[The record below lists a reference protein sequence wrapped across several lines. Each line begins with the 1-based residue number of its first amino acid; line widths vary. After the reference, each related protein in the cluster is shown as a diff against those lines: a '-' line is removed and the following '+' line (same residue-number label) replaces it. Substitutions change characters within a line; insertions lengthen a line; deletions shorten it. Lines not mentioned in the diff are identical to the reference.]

1 MMPVQKKRGLGRG
14 LDALLDPYSVELQDE
29 SGAQSAGVQRVNVR
43 LIDTNVEQPRKS
55 FDEEALKELSA
66 SIRTHGVVQPLIVK
80 QKGERFMIIAGER
93 RFRAARLAGLSEVPV
108 LVTDY
113 DEAQIHEVSL
123 IENIQRENLNP
134 IEEAAAI
141 RFLMKQ
147 HDMTQEEVSGRLGK
161 SRPAIANALRLLQLP
176 ESVIELLKSGALSA
190 GHGRTLAGL
199 NDGVLAEQL
208 AKECVEREYSV
219 RTLEEK
225 IKALSEKKKAT
236 PAAKKDKPRL
246 PAELANLEE
255 SFRESLGTKVSLA
268 GTNTRGKITI
278 EYFSREDLERVF
290 EKISGK
296 E

>member
-1 MMPVQKKRGLGRG
+1 MAAQKTGLGRG
-14 LDALLDPYSVELQDE
+14 LDALLDPYSAAMDE
-29 SGAQSAGVQRVNVR
+29 PEKSGLGVLTVNVWE
-43 LIDTNVEQPRKS
+43 IDTNALQPRKQ
-55 FDEEALKELSA
+55 FEETSLNELA
-66 SIRTHGVVQPLIVK
+66 ESIRVHGIVQPLIVK
-80 QKGERFMIIAGER
+80 QKGSRYMIIAGER

-199 NDGVLAEQL
+199 NDGALAEQL

-236 PAAKKDKPRL
+236 PTAKKDKPHL

>member
-1 MMPVQKKRGLGRG
+1 MAAKMTGLGRG
-14 LDALLDPYSVELQDE
+14 LDALLDPYSATVEEQVK
-29 SGAQSAGVQRVNVR
+29 SGAGILSVNVR
-43 LIDTNVEQPRKS
+43 EIDTNALQPRKQ
-55 FDEEALKELSA
+55 FEETSLNELA
-66 SIRTHGVVQPLIVK
+66 ESIRIHGIVQPLIVK
-80 QKGERFMIIAGER
+80 QKGSRYMIIAGER

-199 NDGVLAEQL
+199 TDNVMIERLAQ
-208 AKECVEREYSV
+208 ECVANEYSV

-225 IKALSEKKKAT
+225 IKALSEKKKTAL
-236 PAAKKDKPRL
+236 PVKKEKPRL
-246 PAELANLEE
+246 PAELAQLEE

-268 GTNTRGKITI
+268 GNNTRGKITI

-290 EKISGK
+290 DKIAGR

>member
-1 MMPVQKKRGLGRG
+1 MAALKTGLGRG
-14 LDALLDPYSVELQDE
+14 LDALLDPYSASVEEQVK
-29 SGAQSAGVQRVNVR
+29 SGAGILTVNVR
-43 LIDTNVEQPRKS
+43 DIDTNALQPRKQ
-55 FDEEALKELSA
+55 FEENSLNELA
-66 SIRTHGVVQPLIVK
+66 ESIRIHGIVQPLIVK
-80 QKGERFMIIAGER
+80 QKGSRYMIIAGER

-108 LVTDY
+108 LVADY

-147 HDMTQEEVSGRLGK
+147 HDLTQEEVSGRLGK

-176 ESVIELLKSGALSA
+176 EIVIDLLKSGALSA

-199 NDGVLAEQL
+199 TDNTMIEQL
-208 AKECVEREYSV
+208 AKESVAQEYSV

-225 IKALSEKKKAT
+225 IKALSEKKK
-236 PAAKKDKPRL
+236 PVVAAKKEKPRL
-246 PAELANLEE
+246 PAELAHLEE

-268 GTNTRGKITI
+268 GSNTRGKITI

-290 EKISGK
+290 EKISGR

>member
-1 MMPVQKKRGLGRG
+1 MAPQKKGLGRG
-14 LDALLDPYSVELQDE
+14 LDALLDPYSAGIEE
-29 SGAQSAGVQRVNVR
+29 TEKTGAGVLTVNVR
-43 LIDTNVEQPRKS
+43 DIDTNALQPRKQ
-55 FDEEALKELSA
+55 FDETSLGELA
-66 SIRTHGVVQPLIVK
+66 ESIRVHGIVQPLIVK
-80 QKGERFMIIAGER
+80 QKGSRYMIIAGER
-93 RFRAARLAGLSEVPV
+93 RFRAARLAGLTEVPV

-134 IEEAAAI
+134 VEEAAAI

-199 NDGVLAEQL
+199 TDNGQIEHL

-225 IKALSEKKKAT
+225 IKALSERKKLMQ
-236 PAAKKDKPRL
+236 PVKKEKPGL
-246 PAELANLEE
+246 PAELATLEE

-290 EKISGK
+290 DKISGR

>member
-1 MMPVQKKRGLGRG
+1 MAAQKTGLGRG
-14 LDALLDPYSVELQDE
+14 LDALLDPYSVLAEEQE
-29 SGAQSAGVQRVNVR
+29 KSGAGVLTVHVR
-43 LIDTNVEQPRKS
+43 DIDTNALQPRKQ
-55 FDEEALKELSA
+55 FEETSLNELA
-66 SIRTHGVVQPLIVK
+66 ESIRVHGIVQPLIVK
-80 QKGERFMIIAGER
+80 KKGSRYMIIAGER

-134 IEEAAAI
+134 IAEAAAI

-176 ESVIELLKSGALSA
+176 ESVVELLKSGALSA

-199 NDGVLAEQL
+199 NDSALSEKL
-208 AKECVEREYSV
+208 AKECVERDYSV

-225 IKALSEKKKAT
+225 IKALSEKKKTAS
-236 PAAKKDKPRL
+236 AAKKEKPRL
-246 PAELANLEE
+246 PAELASLEE

>member
-1 MMPVQKKRGLGRG
+1 MAPQKKGLGRG
-14 LDALLDPYSVELQDE
+14 LDALLDPYSAGLEE
-29 SGAQSAGVQRVNVR
+29 PEKTGASVLTVNVR
-43 LIDTNVEQPRKS
+43 EIDTNALQPRKQ
-55 FDEEALKELSA
+55 FDETSLNELA
-66 SIRTHGVVQPLIVK
+66 ESIRVHGIVQPLIVK
-80 QKGERFMIIAGER
+80 QKGSRYMIIAGER
-93 RFRAARLAGLSEVPV
+93 RFRAARLAGLTEVPV

-147 HDMTQEEVSGRLGK
+147 HDMTQEEVSARLGK
-161 SRPAIANALRLLQLP
+161 SRPAIANSIRLLQLP
-176 ESVIELLKSGALSA
+176 ESVIELLKSGELSA
-190 GHGRTLAGL
+190 GHGRALAGL
-199 NDGVLAEQL
+199 TDRAQIEQL
-208 AKECVEREYSV
+208 AKECVEKEYSV

-225 IKALSEKKKAT
+225 IKTLSERKKPAL
-236 PAAKKDKPRL
+236 AAKKEKPRL

-268 GTNTRGKITI
+268 GSNTRGKITI
-278 EYFSREDLERVF
+278 EYFSREDLERVY

>member
-1 MMPVQKKRGLGRG
+1 MAAQKTGLGRG
-14 LDALLDPYSVELQDE
+14 LDALLDPYSATVEEQE
-29 SGAQSAGVQRVNVR
+29 KAGAGILSVNVR
-43 LIDTNVEQPRKS
+43 DIDTNALQPRKQ
-55 FDEEALKELSA
+55 FEETSLNELA
-66 SIRTHGVVQPLIVK
+66 ESIRVHGIVQPLIVK
-80 QKGERFMIIAGER
+80 QKGSRYMIIAGER
-93 RFRAARLAGLSEVPV
+93 RFRAARLAGLTEVPV
-108 LVTDY
+108 LVADY

-199 NDGVLAEQL
+199 TDNMQIEQL

-219 RTLEEK
+219 RTLEER
-225 IKALSEKKKAT
+225 IKALSEKKKAAL
-236 PAAKKDKPRL
+236 PAKKEKPRL

-290 EKISGK
+290 EKISGR

>member
-1 MMPVQKKRGLGRG
+1 MAALKTGLGRG
-14 LDALLDPYSVELQDE
+14 LDALLDPYSASVEEQVK
-29 SGAQSAGVQRVNVR
+29 SGAGILTVNVR
-43 LIDTNVEQPRKS
+43 DIDTNALQPRKQ
-55 FDEEALKELSA
+55 FEENSLNELA
-66 SIRTHGVVQPLIVK
+66 ESIRIHGIVQPLIVK
-80 QKGERFMIIAGER
+80 QKGSRYMIIAGER

-108 LVTDY
+108 LVADY

-176 ESVIELLKSGALSA
+176 ESVIDLLKSGALSA

-199 NDGVLAEQL
+199 TDDTMIEQL
-208 AKECVEREYSV
+208 AKESVAQEYSV

-225 IKALSEKKKAT
+225 IKALSEKKK
-236 PAAKKDKPRL
+236 PALPAKKEKPRL
-246 PAELANLEE
+246 PAELAHLEE

-268 GTNTRGKITI
+268 GSNTRGKITI

-290 EKISGK
+290 EKITGRD
-296 E
+296 

>member
-1 MMPVQKKRGLGRG
+1 M
-14 LDALLDPYSVELQDE
+14 
-29 SGAQSAGVQRVNVR
+29 
-43 LIDTNVEQPRKS
+43 
-55 FDEEALKELSA
+55 
-66 SIRTHGVVQPLIVK
+66 
-80 QKGERFMIIAGER
+80 
-93 RFRAARLAGLSEVPV
+93 
-108 LVTDY
+108 
-113 DEAQIHEVSL
+113 
-123 IENIQRENLNP
+123 
-134 IEEAAAI
+134 
-141 RFLMKQ
+141 
-147 HDMTQEEVSGRLGK
+147 
-161 SRPAIANALRLLQLP
+161 
-176 ESVIELLKSGALSA
+176 IELLKSGALSA

-225 IKALSEKKKAT
+225 IKALSEKKKAA